1 MDALIRA
8 VVECLNGQTGYDSED
23 HFTDKAGRTNQDIAA
38 DVLSTLYNAEKAGHK
53 LDQEIKNI
61 VAECGWTENI
71 AKAILGGLES
81 ALKNGAPMG
90 QAMKDAFDK
99 ATSAAVE
106 FVKNHPI
113 ICTLVALGILVILAP
128 WAIEAL
134 GFGELG
140 PIEGG

>member
-1 MDALIRA
+1 
-8 VVECLNGQTGYDSED
+8 V
-23 HFTDKAGRTNQDIAA
+23 
-38 DVLSTLYNAEKAGHK
+38 
-53 LDQEIKNI
+53 
-61 VAECGWTENI
+61 WTENI
-71 AKAILGGLES
+71 AKAILGGLET

-99 ATSAAVE
+99 ATGAAVQ

-140 PIEGG
+140 PIEGE